1 VTTIPLTP
9 EFMES
14 LREAHETYRHLVE
27 GIPAALYIDAVDD
40 LSTNVYT
47 SPQIEEIVGI
57 SADEW
62 REDPSMWIVRL
73 HADDRERVLA
83 EHKESNRTGEPFSS
97 EYRLI
102 RSDGREVWIRDEAV
116 LVRDEDGKP
125 LYWRGIMYDVTD
137 RRRTEERLRRSLE
150 ILRRT
155 MEDRRRLLMR
165 LEGAQEEERRR
176 IASDIHD
183 DSIQVISAADLRA
196 QTLARHLED
205 PEHRRQAEELRDTLH
220 EAVIRLRHL
229 LFELRPPSLDRE
241 GLVPALRSYVDGLEG
256 TPIDVESELASE
268 PPADI
273 RALLFRIAQE
283 AITNA
288 RKHASASRIVVTL
301 SSAEGGVR
309 LRVSDDGVGFV
320 PPRGAEPVPG
330 HIGVPTM
337 IERAELAGGRCRIES
352 KPGRGTTVDAWLPLG
367 PAVSATQPTTQ
378 PS

>member
-1 VTTIPLTP
+1 
-9 EFMES
+9 
-14 LREAHETYRHLVE
+14 
-27 GIPAALYIDAVDD
+27 
-40 LSTNVYT
+40 
-47 SPQIEEIVGI
+47 
-57 SADEW
+57 
-62 REDPSMWIVRL
+62 MWIVRL

-83 EHKESNRTGEPFSS
+83 EHKESNQTGEPFRS

-102 RSDGREVWIRDEAV
+102 RSDGREVWVRDEAV
-116 LVRDEDGKP
+116 LVRDENGTP
-125 LYWRGIMYDVTD
+125 MYWRGIMYDVTD
-137 RRRTEERLRRSLE
+137 RKRTEERLRRSLD

-176 IASDIHD
+176 IAADIHD
-183 DSIQVISAADLRA
+183 DSIQVISAADLKA
-196 QTLARHLED
+196 QALLRRLED
-205 PEHRRQAEELRDTLH
+205 PDLRHEAEELRDTLQ

-241 GLVPALRSYVDGLEG
+241 GLVPALRSYVAGIHEPEIVVEDELE
-256 TPIDVESELASE
+256 AE

-288 RKHASASRIVVTL
+288 RKHASASRIVVALTT
-301 SSAEGGVR
+301 ADGGAR
-309 LRVSDDGVGFV
+309 LRVTDDGVGFD
-320 PPRGAEPVPG
+320 PPRGVEPVAG

-352 KPGRGTTVDAWLPLG
+352 ERGRGATVEAWLPLG
-367 PAVSATQPTTQ
+367 PAVLSAPQ
-378 PS
+378 SA

>member
-1 VTTIPLTP
+1 MTTIPLTP

-57 SADEW
+57 NADEW

-73 HADDRERVLA
+73 HADDRERVLG
-83 EHKESNRTGEPFSS
+83 EHRESNRTGEPFRS

-102 RSDGREVWIRDEAV
+102 RSDGREVWVRDEAV
-116 LVRDEDGKP
+116 LVRDENGTP

-137 RRRTEERLRRSLE
+137 RKRTEERLRRSLE

-183 DSIQVISAADLRA
+183 DSIQVISAADLKA
-196 QTLARHLED
+196 QALSRSLTDPDLRHD
-205 PEHRRQAEELRDTLH
+205 AEELRETLH

-241 GLVPALRSYVDGLEG
+241 GLVPALRSYTAGIEGPDVAVVD
-256 TPIDVESELASE
+256 ELASE

-288 RKHASASRIVVTL
+288 RKHAHASRITVTL
-301 SSAEGGVR
+301 TTAEGGVR
-309 LRVSDDGVGFV
+309 LRVTDDGVGFD
-320 PPRGAEPVPG
+320 PPRGVEPVAG

-352 KPGRGTTVDAWLPLG
+352 KPGTGTTVEAWLPLG
-367 PAVSATQPTTQ
+367 PAVPASTQASA
-378 PS
+378 